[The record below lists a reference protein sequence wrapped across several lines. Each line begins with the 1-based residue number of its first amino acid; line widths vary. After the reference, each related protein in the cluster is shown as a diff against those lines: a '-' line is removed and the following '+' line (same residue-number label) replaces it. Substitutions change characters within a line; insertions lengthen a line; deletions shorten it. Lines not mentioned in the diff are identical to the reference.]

1 MIIGVPK
8 EIKDNEYRVGILP
21 SGVEALWGAGH
32 KILVQKDAGT
42 GVGISDGEYIK
53 AGAETRETPQEIFDE
68 AEMIIKIKEPLD
80 PELGMLT
87 EGQVLFAYLHLA
99 GDEALTR
106 RVLEGKIIGIAYETI
121 ETDDGK
127 LPLLTPMSEVAGR
140 LAIQEGAKYL
150 EKTYGGRGI
159 LLGGVAG
166 VPPAKVVILGA
177 GAVGINA
184 VQMAV
189 GMGAEVTVLEIN
201 SEKLRNVD
209 LAFHARV
216 KTLKSNLWNI
226 REVIKEADLVVT
238 GVLITGAKAPCV
250 ITRDMLRSM
259 KRGSVIVD
267 VSIDQ
272 GGCCETS
279 KATSHSDPIYQVD
292 GVIHYCVA
300 NMPGCVPLTSTL
312 ALTNET
318 ITYALEIAN
327 KGYKK
332 ALLGNKPL
340 LRGLNVFKGKLTY
353 KPVADVF
360 NIPYTPPE
368 KALEEAFD

>member
-201 SEKLRNVD
+201 SEKLRGLD
-209 LAFHARV
+209 LAFQGRV

-226 REVIKEADLVVT
+226 REAIRDADLVVT
-238 GVLITGAKAPCV
+238 GVLITGAKAPCM
-250 ITRDMLRSM
+250 ITRVMLRSM
-259 KRGSVIVD
+259 KKGSVIVD

-279 KATSHSDPIYQVD
+279 KATFHSDPIYEVD

-300 NMPGCVPLTSTL
+300 NMPGCVPLTSTF

-318 ITYALEIAN
+318 IPYALEIAN

-332 ALLGNKPL
+332 ALLGDRPL

>member
-1 MIIGVPK
+1 MIIGAPK

-21 SGVEALWGAGH
+21 SGVEALRRAGH
-32 KILVQKDAGT
+32 KILIQRDVGM
-42 GVGISDGEYIK
+42 GVGISDEEYIK
-53 AGAETRETPQEIFDE
+53 AGAETRETPKEIFDE
-68 AEMIIKIKEPLD
+68 AEMVIKIKEPLD
-80 PELGMLT
+80 PELGMLR
-87 EGQVLFAYLHLA
+87 EGQVLFTYLHLA

-106 RVLEGKIIGIAYETI
+106 KVLENKIIGIAYETI
-121 ETDDGK
+121 ETDDGR

-150 EKTYGGRGI
+150 EKTFGGRGV

-177 GAVGINA
+177 GVVGINA
-184 VQMAV
+184 AQMAA
-189 GMGAEVTVLEIN
+189 GMGAEVTILEIN
-201 SEKLRNVD
+201 SEKLRNVA
-209 LAFHARV
+209 LAFHGRV

-226 REVIKEADLVVT
+226 REAIKDADLVVT
-238 GVLITGAKAPCV
+238 GVLIPGARAPWI
-250 ITRDMLRSM
+250 ITRDMVKSM
-259 KRGSVIVD
+259 KKGSVIVD

-279 KATSHSDPIYQVD
+279 KLTSHSDPIYEVD

-300 NMPGCVPLTSTL
+300 NMPGCVPLTSTF

-318 ITYALEIAN
+318 IPYALEIAN

-340 LRGLNVFKGKLTY
+340 LRGLNVFKGNLTY

-360 NIPYTPPE
+360 GIPYTPPE
-368 KALEEAFD
+368 KALGGA

>member
-1 MIIGVPK
+1 MIVGVPK

-189 GMGAEVTVLEIN
+189 GMGAEVMVLEIN
-201 SEKLRNVD
+201 SEKLRGLD
-209 LAFHARV
+209 LAFQGRV

-226 REVIKEADLVVT
+226 REAIRDADLVVT
-238 GVLITGAKAPCV
+238 GVLITGAKAPCM

-259 KRGSVIVD
+259 KKGSVIVD

-279 KATSHSDPIYQVD
+279 KATFHSDPIYEVD

-300 NMPGCVPLTSTL
+300 NMPGCVPLTSTF

-318 ITYALEIAN
+318 IPYALEIAN

-332 ALLGNKPL
+332 ALLGDRPL

>member
-1 MIIGVPK
+1 MIIGTPK

-21 SGVEALWGAGH
+21 SGVEALKRAGH
-32 KILVQKDAGT
+32 RILIQKDAGM
-42 GVGISDGEYIK
+42 GVGISDEEYIR
-53 AGAETRETPQEIFDE
+53 AGAETREMPKEIFDE
-68 AEMIIKIKEPLD
+68 AEMVIKIKEPLG
-80 PELGMLT
+80 PELGMLR
-87 EGQVLFAYLHLA
+87 EGQVLFTYLHLA

-106 RVLEGKIIGIAYETI
+106 GLLENKIIGIAYETI

-150 EKTYGGRGI
+150 EKTFGGRGV

-177 GAVGINA
+177 GVVGINA
-184 VQMAV
+184 AQMAA
-189 GMGAEVTVLEIN
+189 GMGAEVTILEVD
-201 SEKLRNVD
+201 SEKLRNVA
-209 LAFHARV
+209 LAFQGRI
-216 KTLKSNLWNI
+216 KTLKSSLWNI
-226 REVIKEADLVVT
+226 REAMKDADLVVT
-238 GVLITGAKAPCV
+238 GILITGAKAPCI
-250 ITRDMLRSM
+250 ITRDTLRSM
-259 KRGSVIVD
+259 KTGSVIVD

-279 KATSHSDPIYQVD
+279 RATLHSDPIYEVD
-292 GVIHYCVA
+292 GVIHYCVT

-318 ITYALEIAN
+318 IPYALEIAN
-327 KGYKK
+327 KGYKR
-332 ALLGNKPL
+332 ALIENKPL
-340 LRGLNVFKGKLTY
+340 LRGLNVYKGNLTY

-360 NIPYTPPE
+360 KIPYTPPD
-368 KALEEAFD
+368 KALEGA

>member
-1 MIIGVPK
+1 MIVGVPK

-21 SGVEALWGAGH
+21 SGVEALRGAGH

-106 RVLEGKIIGIAYETI
+106 RVLESKIIGIAYETI

-201 SEKLRNVD
+201 SEKLRGLD
-209 LAFHARV
+209 LAFQGRV

-226 REVIKEADLVVT
+226 REAIRDADLVVT
-238 GVLITGAKAPCV
+238 GVLITGAKAPRM

-259 KRGSVIVD
+259 KKGSVIVD

-279 KATSHSDPIYQVD
+279 KATSHSDPIYEVD

-300 NMPGCVPLTSTL
+300 NMPGCVPLTSTF

-318 ITYALEIAN
+318 IPYALEIAN

-332 ALLGNKPL
+332 ALLGDRPL

-368 KALEEAFD
+368 KALEGA

>member
-1 MIIGVPK
+1 MIVGVPK

-21 SGVEALWGAGH
+21 GGVEALRGAGH
-32 KILVQKDAGT
+32 KILIQKDAGM
-42 GVGISDGEYIK
+42 GVGISDEEYIE

-68 AEMIIKIKEPLD
+68 AEMVIKIKEPLD
-80 PELGMLT
+80 PELGMLR
-87 EGQVLFAYLHLA
+87 EGQVLFTYLHLA

-184 VQMAV
+184 AQMAV

-209 LAFHARV
+209 LVFHGRV

-226 REVIKEADLVVT
+226 REAIRDADLVVT
-238 GVLITGAKAPCV
+238 GVLITGAKAPCI
-250 ITRDMLRSM
+250 ITRDMLRPM
-259 KRGSVIVD
+259 KKGSVIVD

-279 KATSHSDPIYQVD
+279 KVTFHSDPIYEVD

-300 NMPGCVPLTSTL
+300 NMPGCVPLTSTF

-318 ITYALEIAN
+318 IPYGLEIAD

-332 ALLGNKPL
+332 ALLGNRPL

-360 NIPYTPPE
+360 DITYTPPE
-368 KALEEAFD
+368 KALKGT